1 MRVISDPAVNGFF
14 GTIAIG
20 AYAGVVTTPGVYHPS
35 IRLTDANGTFVDK
48 LFTFTVVPFA
58 VLSPTNIPK
67 ATRNVPYS
75 YQLLPYANGANLSW
89 QGTGMPAG
97 LSLDPGTGLVSGTPT
112 VAGATFFRVSLTDL
126 NTGAALGLTFNITID
141 PFAFQTSVYCRRE
154 WLEFRTRRSHSRRP
168 VAAALHVDWLA
179 GGLAMSSAGVLSGTP
194 RNLQRHLHG
203 DRVGTERH
211 RVEALLAGHRSAAI
225 RRWRSRR
232 RRLPTA

>member
-1 MRVISDPAVNGFF
+1 MRVISIG
-14 GTIAIG
+14 GEWLLRTIAIG
-20 AYAGVVTTPGVYHPS
+20 ACAGVVTTPGVYHPS
-35 IRLTDANGTFVDK
+35 IRLTDANGRSSTP
-48 LFTFTVVPFA
+48 LTFTVVPFA

-141 PFAFQTSVYCRRE
+141 PFDIQTSGV
-154 WLEFRTRRSHSRRP
+154 LPSGMVAFRTPAIHSPRP
-168 VAAALHVDWLA
+168 VAAARA
-179 GGLAMSSAGVLSGTP
+179 RGLAQPAG
-194 RNLQRHLHG
+194 
-203 DRVGTERH
+203 
-211 RVEALLAGHRSAAI
+211 
-225 RRWRSRR
+225 
-232 RRLPTA
+232 